1 MLPSVTLSPKYS
13 QVLMAMDLKD
23 EHKEHRAPFLQLKPQ
38 TLDILSAQTSI
49 PESFFLVLMKS
60 GS

>member
-1 MLPSVTLSPKYS
+1 MLPSVTLSPKCS

-23 EHKEHRAPFLQLKPQ
+23 EHKEHGAPLLQLEPQ
-38 TLDILSAQTSI
+38 ILDILSAKHASWNH
-49 PESFFLVLMKS
+49 FFLVLMKS